1 MLYCFHTAGLLHIFM
16 LYNLLGPGI
25 SLYRRLYI
33 RKDKKKGRKIEEN
46 NKREEKKNKEKKGEE
61 KKNRRKEKEE
71 KIDCMKERLAFYRRF
86 IIKYF

>member
-1 MLYCFHTAGLLHIFM
+1 M

-61 KKNRRKEKEE
+61 KKIEE
-71 KIDCMKERLAFYRRF
+71 KRK
-86 IIKYF
+86 KKK